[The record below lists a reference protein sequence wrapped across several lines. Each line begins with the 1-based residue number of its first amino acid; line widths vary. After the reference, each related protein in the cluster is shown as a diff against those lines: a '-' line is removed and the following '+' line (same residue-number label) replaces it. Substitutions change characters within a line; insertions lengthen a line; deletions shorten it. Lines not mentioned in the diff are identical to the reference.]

1 MFNDK
6 LYKQTVLVLNKN
18 WQAIAIKSPADTFS
32 MLITEAATGLNIQD
46 TYNMTP
52 LKWNDWVKLP
62 ITEGD
67 DYVQTVNMK
76 IKIPRV
82 IILSRY
88 DKVPKKR
95 PKFSQKNIW
104 VRDDYTCQYTGKKL
118 KPNEGNID
126 HIIPRSRGG
135 ANNWDNCVLTS
146 KSINAKKADSTPEEA
161 GLKLI
166 RQPKAPRET
175 LTSELLYNKYNIA
188 EWNIFLKNK

>member
-1 MFNDK
+1 MLIEK

-18 WQAIAIKSPADTFS
+18 WQAIAIKSPAETFS
-32 MLITEAATGLNIQD
+32 MLVTEAATGLDIQD

-52 LKWNDWVKLP
+52 LKWKDWIRLP
-62 ITEGD
+62 VSDND

-135 ANNWDNCVLTS
+135 ANNWDNCVLTC
-146 KSINAKKADSTPEEA
+146 KSINAKKANNTPEEV

-166 RQPKAPRET
+166 RQPKTPRET
-175 LTSELLYNKYNIA
+175 LTCEHLHNKYNIA
-188 EWNIFLKNK
+188 EWNIFLKT